1 MGESIDC
8 PEGGVAAASLNYGH
22 NFSKINIDSIRLI
35 EDRGIL
41 GDAHYGETVQHF
53 HLAKKDPERANLRQ
67 VHLIAS
73 ERIREWQESGHS
85 VNFGSLGENI
95 TTCAL
100 NLESLPKGAR
110 LKFDSGAEIILVGL
124 RKPCLQVDKFSCGL
138 LQLTITKN
146 ELELVTYIIGVMAI
160 ISRGGEVYKG
170 DRIKVTLPPLPHQA
184 LVHL

>member
-1 MGESIDC
+1 MDF
-8 PEGGVAAASLNYGH
+8 PEGRVAAVSLNDGH

-35 EDRGIL
+35 QDRGVL
-41 GDAHYGETVQHF
+41 GDAHYGKTVQHV
-53 HLAKKDPERANLRQ
+53 HLAKKDPERMNLRQ

-73 ERIREWQESGHS
+73 ERIMEWQESGHS
-85 VNFGSLGENI
+85 LNFGSLGENI
-95 TTCAL
+95 TTCGL

-110 LKFDSGAEIILVGL
+110 LKFDSGTEIILMGL

-146 ELELVTYIIGVMAI
+146 ELGLVTYIIGVMAI
-160 ISRGGEVYKG
+160 ISRGGEVFKG
-170 DRIKVTLPPLPHQA
+170 DRIKVTLPPLPHEA